1 MFTHLAI
8 FCLRDTNH
16 IMLRINF
23 IGCGQLGQTLGHLWQ
38 QHKLVSIGDVLT
50 RSSESANNAIQ
61 QIGGG
66 RAIANIGDMQKADI
80 YMIACGDDAI
90 EACSQTLAD
99 SNLLDSDNIVFH
111 CSGAQSSELLQACQ
125 AQGAF
130 IASIHPIKSFADIQL
145 AAQSFAGTYCGVE
158 GDDTALSIL
167 EPLFTGLGAKLL
179 SIHAE
184 HKTLYHAA
192 SVIACN
198 YLVALEELSIQAFEQ
213 AGIEREQALAVLQP
227 IVTGTVENVFSLGTV
242 PALTGPI
249 SRGDHNVVSK
259 QLAAIEQWNADYATI
274 YRLLG
279 KISIPIAEQQGSANP
294 ENLRKIHNTL
304 N

>member
-1 MFTHLAI
+1 
-8 FCLRDTNH
+8 
-16 IMLRINF
+16 MLRINF
-23 IGCGQLGQTLGHLWQ
+23 IGCGQLGRTLGHLWQ
-38 QHKLVSIGDVLT
+38 QHASLTLGDVLT
-50 RSSESANNAIQ
+50 RSISSADEAIQ
-61 QIGGG
+61 QMGGG
-66 RAIANIGDMQKADI
+66 RAISSINDMQTADI

-90 EACSQTLAD
+90 ESCSQTLAD
-99 SNLLDSDNIVFH
+99 SQLLNANNSVFH
-111 CSGAQSSELLQACQ
+111 CSGAQPSQLLHACQ
-125 AQGAF
+125 AQGAS
-130 IASIHPIKSFADIQL
+130 IASIHPIKSFADINL

-158 GDDTALSIL
+158 GDDTALTQL
-167 EPLFTGLGAKLL
+167 EPLFTELGAKLL
-179 SIHAE
+179 PIHAE

-227 IVTGTVENVFSLGTV
+227 IVTGTVENLFRLGTV

-249 SRGDHNVVSK
+249 SRGDHKVVSK
-259 QLAAIEQWNADYATI
+259 QLAAMERWNTDYATA

-279 KISIPIAEQQGSANP
+279 KISIPIAQQQGNATP
-294 ENLRKIHNTL
+294 ENLGKIHDTL

>member
-1 MFTHLAI
+1 
-8 FCLRDTNH
+8 
-16 IMLRINF
+16 MLRINF
-23 IGCGQLGQTLGHLWQ
+23 IGCGQLGQTLGQLWQ
-38 QHKLVSIGDVLT
+38 QHNLISIGDVLT
-50 RSSESANNAIQ
+50 RSTISADKAIA

-66 RAIANIGDMQKADI
+66 RAISSIADMKPADI

-90 EACSQTLAD
+90 ESCSQTLAD
-99 SNLLDSDNIVFH
+99 SQLLKTGDIVFH
-111 CSGAQSSELLQACQ
+111 CSGAQSSQLLHACQ
-125 AQGAF
+125 KQGAF
-130 IASIHPIKSFADIQL
+130 IASIHPIKSFADIGL
-145 AAQSFAGTYCGVE
+145 AAQSFAGTYCSVE
-158 GDDTALSIL
+158 GDDAALTQL
-167 EPLFTGLGAKLL
+167 EHLFTGLDAKLL
-179 SIHAE
+179 PIHAE

-227 IVTGTVENVFSLGTV
+227 IVTGTVENLFRLGTV

-259 QLAAIEQWNADYATI
+259 QLAAMELWNTDYATA

-279 KISIPIAEQQGSANP
+279 KISIPIAEQQGSASP
-294 ENLRKIHNTL
+294 ENLRKIHDTL